1 MMIPQCSPLANYQAH
16 KLEIDRAV
24 RQIMDSGWYILGRD
38 VEAFEKEFAA
48 WNGNAHC
55 VSCANGTDAL
65 ELILRSLDIGQGD
78 QVITVANTAV
88 ATIAAI
94 ERAGAKPVFVDI
106 NPETF
111 TMCPDSLEKLLSRGS
126 GRVKVVIA
134 VHLFGHPAAVSQIM
148 ALTEKYGK
156 RLIEDCAQAHGAT
169 VNGNKAG
176 SFGVAAAFSFYP
188 TKNLGALGD
197 GGAVV
202 TDSPELAAKMR
213 CLRQYGW
220 ESRYISSYAGINSR
234 LDEIQA
240 AVLRVKLKYL
250 DEENRSRQALAAV
263 YDAGLA
269 GLTMLAAPK
278 VKAGC
283 AHVYHQYVILADERD
298 RLQNFLKEN
307 GIGTAIH
314 YPEPVHLQPAYVR
327 YAGTGLPQTENVNCK
342 LLSLPMFPELGPE
355 AAEQVVKTIKKFYS

>member
-1 MMIPQCSPLANYQAH
+1 MIPQCSPLANYQSH
-16 KLEIDRAV
+16 KPEIDRAV
-24 RQIMDSGWYILGRD
+24 QQAMDSGWYILGRE

-48 WNGNAHC
+48 WNGSAHC

-65 ELILRSLDIGQGD
+65 ELILRSLDIGRGD

-94 ERAGAKPVFVDI
+94 ERAGAQPVFADI

-111 TMCPDSLEKLLSRGS
+111 TMCPASLETMLSQDG
-126 GRVKVVIA
+126 GKVKAVIA
-134 VHLFGHPAAVSQIM
+134 VHLFGHPAAINQIM
-148 ALTEKYGK
+148 ALTEKYGR

-169 VNGNKAG
+169 VNGSKAG
-176 SFGVAAAFSFYP
+176 TFGIAAAFSFYP
-188 TKNLGALGD
+188 TKNLGAMGD

-202 TDSPELAAKMR
+202 TNSQELAVKMR
-213 CLRQYGW
+213 GLRQYGW

-240 AVLRVKLKYL
+240 AMLRVKLKYL
-250 DEENRSRQALAAV
+250 DEENRARQALAAV
-263 YDAGLA
+263 YDAGLRE
-269 GLTMLAAPK
+269 LTMLTTPE

-283 AHVYHQYVILADERD
+283 GHVYHQYVILAEERD

-307 GIGTAIH
+307 GIATAVH
-314 YPEPVHLQPAYVR
+314 YPVPVHLQPAYVR
-327 YAGTGLPQTENVNCK
+327 YAGPGLPQTEKINRK
-342 LLSLPMFPELGPE
+342 LLSLPMFPELEPD
-355 AAEQVVKTIKKFYS
+355 AAAQVVKIIKKFYS